1 MSAELARVRLR
12 GIYALAAGIILLVGV
27 PLVESVS
34 LASAGYLAAVEAVA
48 RTGSFVPLVAWISRN
63 AGADGAFHLFEIVP
77 FLLAFTLPGTLHR
90 LMWPEG
96 ARAGW
101 VMALAGRIGFACY
114 AVALAVGILT
124 SKSATADFAAATT
137 GAQHQAAAAGFAS
150 AFGVQNLIA
159 NVVGGLLVAA
169 CAALV
174 SLRSLTAPV
183 LPSVV
188 GFLGM
193 LVVALLTLTALQFAF
208 GLQQVET
215 SLSALSFA
223 ALALWLG
230 SIGIVLVRLR
240 ALPRQ
245 GARTRPGVTP
255 PQAKPDAVPPANE

>member
-1 MSAELARVRLR
+1 MSEELARVRLR

-34 LASAGYLAAVEAVA
+34 LASAGYLAAVDAVA
-48 RTGSFVPLVAWISRN
+48 RTGNFVLLVAWISRN
-63 AGADGAFHLFEIVP
+63 AGADGAFHLFEVVP
-77 FLLAFTLPGTLHR
+77 FLLAFTLPRTLSR

-96 ARAGW
+96 ARAGQ
-101 VMALAGRIGFACY
+101 VVTLVGRVGFACY
-114 AVALAVGILT
+114 AVALVVGVLT
-124 SKSATADFAAATT
+124 SKTAAATFAT
-137 GAQHQAAAAGFAS
+137 ATTSAQQQAAAAGFAS
-150 AFGVQNLIA
+150 AFGIQNLIA
-159 NVVGGLLVAA
+159 NVVGGLLVAV

-174 SLRSLTAPV
+174 SVRSLKSPV

-193 LVVALLTLTALQFAF
+193 LVAAFLVVTALQFAF

-230 SIGIVLVRLR
+230 AIGLVLIRLR
-240 ALPRQ
+240 ALPQQ
-245 GARTRPGVTP
+245 GASVRPAAPVP
-255 PQAKPDAVPPANE
+255 DPKPDAVPPARQ